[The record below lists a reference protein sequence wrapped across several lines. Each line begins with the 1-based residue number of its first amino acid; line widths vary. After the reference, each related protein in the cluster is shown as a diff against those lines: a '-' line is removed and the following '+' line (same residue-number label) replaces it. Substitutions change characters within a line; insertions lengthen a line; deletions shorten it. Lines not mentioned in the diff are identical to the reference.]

1 MPMIESHKEV
11 AHDVRMTNRRM
22 IEVTGV
28 QSVDRFDRELFVLK
42 TPRGM
47 LHIQGESLRIKNLVL
62 EQGFLAVEGEV
73 HSIAYVESKTGTK
86 STRDRSLK
94 QTVSRWFT

>member
-1 MPMIESHKEV
+1 MIESHKEV
-11 AHDVRMTNRRM
+11 AHDVRMMNRRM
-22 IEVTGV
+22 VEVTGV

-62 EQGFLAVEGEV
+62 EQGFLAIEGEM
-73 HSIAYVESKTGTK
+73 HSIAYIESKTSSTK
-86 STRDRSLK
+86 SARDRSLK